1 MILEISSNPR
11 HSMILF
17 IKQSSSS
24 SIMSA
29 HMTRNCILTT
39 QRLKLS
45 DRMEIE
51 FTCEEIHTHTHK
63 KTPYILMECSPAFSV
78 LMLSNRPEIFSSVP
92 LPYSCI

>member
-39 QRLKLS
+39 WRLKLS

-51 FTCEEIHTHTHK
+51 FTCEEIHTHKK
-63 KTPYILMECSPAFSV
+63 KTYILMECSPAFSV
-78 LMLSNRPEIFSSVP
+78 LMLSNRPEIISSVP